1 MTASLL
7 QHFAC
12 KFPSIFPR
20 AFLEAQIEQLGGD
33 KPELPISAFPFL
45 SCPKTKEE
53 KKNKI
58 KMNKPKTFIWK
69 RTLLVTKISK
79 AC

>member
-53 KKNKI
+53 KKKQNKNEQTQDFY
-58 KMNKPKTFIWK
+58 MEEDTFGH
-69 RTLLVTKISK
+69 
-79 AC
+79 